1 MGLLDE
7 KVAIVTGGA
16 RGIGRAYC
24 HGLAREGAA
33 VVVADLREPTDT
45 VAGIEANGGKA
56 LAVEVDVADRGS
68 TEAMAAAAVDRFGR
82 IDVLV
87 NNAAFYIAV
96 TKSRFEDIS
105 DDEWDLCF
113 AVNVRGPWLCAR
125 AVSPTMR
132 RQGSGKIVNIASMT
146 VEDGTP
152 EFLHYVA
159 SKSAIVGLT
168 RSLARELGDDG
179 IAVNTITPDYIPH
192 DKDYAAEQWE
202 GLNAWIEGDRCFKR
216 EQVPEDMVG
225 TLLYLASSQSDFVS
239 GQNIRVNGGRRFA

>member
-1 MGLLDE
+1 MGLLDG

-33 VVVADLREPTDT
+33 VVVADLRMPSET
-45 VAGIEANGGKA
+45 VAELEAARGQA
-56 LAVEVDVADRGS
+56 LAVEVDVADVSS
-68 TEAMAAAAVDRFGR
+68 TESMAAVAVERFGR

-87 NNAAFYIAV
+87 NNAAFYMAV

-105 DDEWDLCF
+105 VHEWDLCF

-132 RQGSGKIVNIASMT
+132 AQRSGKIVNIASMT

-152 EFLHYVA
+152 DFLHYVA
-159 SKSAIVGLT
+159 SKSAIIGLT

-192 DKDYAAEQWE
+192 DKDYASRQWE

-225 TLLYLASSQSDFVS
+225 TLVYLASPLSDFVS
-239 GQNIRVNGGRRFA
+239 GQNVRVNGGRRFA

>member
-1 MGLLDE
+1 
-7 KVAIVTGGA
+7 
-16 RGIGRAYC
+16 
-24 HGLAREGAA
+24 
-33 VVVADLREPTDT
+33 VVVADLDLPMET
-45 VAGIEANGGKA
+45 VDEIESIGAQA
-56 LAVEVDVADRGS
+56 YPVEVDVADRAS
-68 TEAMAAAAVDRFGR
+68 TEAMAASALDRFGR

-87 NNAAFYIAV
+87 NNAAFYMAV
-96 TKSRFEDIS
+96 TKSRFEDITV
-105 DDEWDLCF
+105 DEWELCF

-152 EFLHYVA
+152 DFLHYVA
-159 SKSAIVGLT
+159 SKSAIIGLT

-192 DKDYAAEQWE
+192 DKDYAAEQWD

>member
-1 MGLLDE
+1 MGKLDA
-7 KVAIVTGGA
+7 KIAIVTGAGQ
-16 RGIGRAYC
+16 GIGRGIAEK
-24 HGLAREGAA
+24 LAAEGATVVVTDVNEQTAKDTAQAVGGVGIATDVTSREGVAA
-33 VVVADLREPTDT
+33 M
-45 VAGIEANGGKA
+45 
-56 LAVEVDVADRGS
+56 VEEVR
-68 TEAMAAAAVDRFGR
+68 RQFGR

-87 NNAAFYIAV
+87 NNAAFYMAV
-96 TKSRFEDIS
+96 TRSRFEDIS

-132 RQGSGKIVNIASMT
+132 RQGSGKIINIASMT

-152 EFLHYVA
+152 DFLHYVA

-192 DKDYAAEQWE
+192 DKDYAAEQWD

-216 EQVPEDMVG
+216 EQIPEDMVG
-225 TLLYLASSQSDFVS
+225 TLLYLAGPQSDFVS